1 MGKQS
6 GGRGQDGEE
15 GGRREKLGNKI
26 KQKEGRGRRGGEE
39 EGGEGQKQKDVRRG
53 RTERK
58 KGMERKVKERRKG
71 EKERNW

>member
-6 GGRGQDGEE
+6 RGRGQDGEE

-39 EGGEGQKQKDVRRG
+39 EGGEGQKQKDV
-53 RTERK
+53 
-58 KGMERKVKERRKG
+58 
-71 EKERNW
+71 